1 MDNVYEL
8 PWAPGV
14 KYGDI
19 FQQPEREHSIY
30 SFEESNGEMLYSLFT
45 QYEQEALRLIELGL
59 IHPAYDYVLKCS
71 HTFNLLDARGYISV
85 SDRAGYLARVRKMAR
100 EIAQQFIAER
110 EKLGFPLLN
119 EESLTEG
126 ASK

>member
-1 MDNVYEL
+1 M
-8 PWAPGV
+8 
-14 KYGDI
+14 
-19 FQQPEREHSIY
+19 
-30 SFEESNGEMLYSLFT
+30 
-45 QYEQEALRLIELGL
+45 
-59 IHPAYDYVLKCS
+59 
-71 HTFNLLDARGYISV
+71 

-119 EESLTEG
+119 EESPTEG